1 MNENIIS
8 DWLAQAETALNGVK
22 NAQSLPPEDIA
33 NAREIVRQ
41 YEGCINDLITKLW
54 SLVSTS
60 PAKTDDN
67 KELAHWQGMI
77 DAYVGLMLRYYQA
90 KSIVEKEVE

>member
-41 YEGCINDLITKLW
+41 YEGVTHTVILPLSLYKLSVLILKRQ
-54 SLVSTS
+54 V
-60 PAKTDDN
+60 
-67 KELAHWQGMI
+67 
-77 DAYVGLMLRYYQA
+77 
-90 KSIVEKEVE
+90 